1 VRRRN
6 NDHRAKATVQK
17 KTLDVASHLFENVRT
32 IFGCQLKI
40 YFRARDL
47 KPQRRRSMPITA
59 KQRRVYEFIK
69 GYIGS
74 NEEPPTIAEIGRH
87 FQISSSASVHG
98 ILSALEREGLI
109 KRTPNI
115 SRGIEIVKQTA
126 NGDEDRGEIPLLG
139 TVAAGQPIE
148 AILSH
153 DTLSVPT
160 DMQGHGRT
168 FALRVRG
175 DSMID
180 ENIQDGDFI
189 VVTSQKTAD
198 NGQVVVA
205 LIDGNYAT
213 VKKFYREPDFIRL
226 EPANP
231 QFKPIFIKTPERI
244 QIQGVVTGLIRKY
257 VSQQALSELTH

>member
-1 VRRRN
+1 
-6 NDHRAKATVQK
+6 
-17 KTLDVASHLFENVRT
+17 
-32 IFGCQLKI
+32 
-40 YFRARDL
+40 
-47 KPQRRRSMPITA
+47 MPVTA
-59 KQRRVYEFIK
+59 KQRRVFEFIRR
-69 GYIGS
+69 YIES
-74 NEEPPTIAEIGRH
+74 NQEPPTIAEIGRQ
-87 FQISSSASVHG
+87 FQMTSSASVHA
-98 ILSALEREGLI
+98 ILTALEREGLI
-109 KRTPNI
+109 KRIPNV
-115 SRGIEIVKQTA
+115 SRGIQIIEQETTS
-126 NGDEDRGEIPLLG
+126 DESNDIPLLG

-153 DTLSVPT
+153 DTVSVPK
-160 DMQGHGRT
+160 DMQGRGRT

-180 ENIQDGDFI
+180 ENIQDGDVI
-189 VVTSQKTAD
+189 VVASQKTAD

-244 QIQGVVTGLIRKY
+244 QIQGVVRGLIRNY
-257 VSQQALSELTH
+257 DH

>member
-1 VRRRN
+1 MFARFSLVN
-6 NDHRAKATVQK
+6 ENLFSAGNDDEKRSAT
-17 KTLDVASHLFENVRT
+17 
-32 IFGCQLKI
+32 
-40 YFRARDL
+40 
-47 KPQRRRSMPITA
+47 MPVTA
-59 KQRRVYEFIK
+59 KQHRVYEFIR
-69 GYIGS
+69 GYMES

-115 SRGIEIVKQTA
+115 SRGIQLVKQPL

-153 DTLSVPT
+153 DTIAVPP
-160 DMQGHGRT
+160 DMQGRGRT

-175 DSMID
+175 DSMIE
-180 ENIQDGDFI
+180 ENIQDGDIII
-189 VVTSQKTAD
+189 VASQKTAD

-213 VKKFYREPDFIRL
+213 VKKFYREPEFIRL

-257 VSQQALSELTH
+257 GAQALSPT

>member
-1 VRRRN
+1 
-6 NDHRAKATVQK
+6 
-17 KTLDVASHLFENVRT
+17 
-32 IFGCQLKI
+32 
-40 YFRARDL
+40 
-47 KPQRRRSMPITA
+47 MPITA

-115 SRGIEIVKQTA
+115 SRGIEIVRPTA

-153 DTLSVPT
+153 DTISVPT

-257 VSQQALSELTH
+257 ASQQALSPT

>member
-1 VRRRN
+1 
-6 NDHRAKATVQK
+6 
-17 KTLDVASHLFENVRT
+17 
-32 IFGCQLKI
+32 
-40 YFRARDL
+40 
-47 KPQRRRSMPITA
+47 MPITA
-59 KQRRVYEFIK
+59 KQRRVFEFIK
-69 GYIGS
+69 GYIES
-74 NEEPPTIAEIGRH
+74 NDEPPTIAEIGKH

-98 ILSALEREGLI
+98 ILTALEREGLI
-109 KRTPNI
+109 KKTPNI
-115 SRGIEIVKQTA
+115 SRGIQIAKQPVA
-126 NGDEDRGEIPLLG
+126 EDEDRGEIPLLG

-153 DTLSVPT
+153 DTISVPG
-160 DMQGHGRT
+160 DLQGRGRT

-175 DSMID
+175 DSMIE
-180 ENIQDGDFI
+180 ENIQDGDI
-189 VVTSQKTAD
+189 IIVTSQKTAD
-198 NGQVVVA
+198 NGQMVVA

-257 VSQQALSELTH
+257 ASQTSLQP